1 MYLVFL
7 CYAINS
13 QQDIAKLMSLAANAV
28 NELCKPTPS
37 TETVEYTTK
46 DFVKTLD
53 VSCTL
58 YIVHIYIYI

>member
-1 MYLVFL
+1 MGRVYVN
-7 CYAINS
+7 IIRKNV

-53 VSCTL
+53 VSC
-58 YIVHIYIYI
+58 I